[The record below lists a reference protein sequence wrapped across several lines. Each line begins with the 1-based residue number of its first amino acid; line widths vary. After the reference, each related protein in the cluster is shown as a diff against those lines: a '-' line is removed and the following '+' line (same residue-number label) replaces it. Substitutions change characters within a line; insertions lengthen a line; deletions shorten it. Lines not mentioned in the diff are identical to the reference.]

1 VIFKYSSGAIGTRL
15 RYGLASVIALLVA
28 FGVIAVAERPAQADT
43 TYPYND
49 CHAFPMDFGDYCV
62 EWTGGYP
69 NGYVR
74 ARVQTFPAKASVG
87 LQECTTGSC
96 QPGQF
101 GVPVWTLVLA
111 AYNYPNPPVTPGRR
125 VGKYGAYRACSQSV
139 PGGVWSCMYYSTYL
153 GD

>member
-1 VIFKYSSGAIGTRL
+1 VILNSSSGAIGTRL
-15 RYGLASVIALLVA
+15 RFGLASVMALLVA
-28 FGVIAVAERPAQADT
+28 FGVIAVVETPARADT

-49 CHAFPMDFGDYCV
+49 CHAFSMDFGDYCV

-69 NGYVR
+69 YGYVR

-87 LQECTTGSC
+87 LQECTIC
-96 QPGQF
+96 QPGSFQ
-101 GVPVWTLVLA
+101 VPNWTLVQA
-111 AYNYPNPPVTPGRR
+111 AYNYPSPPATAGRR

-139 PGGVWSCMYYSTYL
+139 SGGVWSCMYYSVYL